1 MQSEMAANEN
11 QNHAFAPG
19 NNPIESG
26 QDDLAASAEVER
38 ELVAEYDI
46 IDDLDDIDE
55 KESVLTQAQIRLI
68 EKKTPMLEV
77 DHREMSKN
85 DFRKAYLREN
95 VTTKQLIERKIEKQR
110 ILKQHQA

>member
-1 MQSEMAANEN
+1 M
-11 QNHAFAPG
+11 
-19 NNPIESG
+19 
-26 QDDLAASAEVER
+26 
-38 ELVAEYDI
+38 
-46 IDDLDDIDE
+46 DDINE
-55 KESVLTQAQIRLI
+55 TELVLTQAQIRLI

-110 ILKQHQA
+110 ILEKHSA